1 MSTGYTRNDTSNNI
15 AEGNVIRAS
24 DLDGEFDA
32 VQTAFNSSSG
42 HTHDGT
48 SGEGGPITKL
58 GPSQNVTV
66 SASLLGPTSA
76 DDTID
81 LGTSS
86 VQYKDLYID
95 GKAYIDELG
104 ENMLIGDGASV
115 SLHFRD
121 TDIGITSSADGKLDV
136 DADLEVELTVSHA
149 DGVIDLNATTVD
161 VSNDVKMS
169 SDAAILHMGADDDI
183 KVTHV
188 ADTGVLVTAGSSGTD
203 AVQIQLRDSALN
215 IGSSTDGQLDIDADV
230 EVEITVSVAAGVVD
244 INASEV

>member
-121 TDIGITSSADGKLDV
+121 TDI
-136 DADLEVELTVSHA
+136 
-149 DGVIDLNATTVD
+149 
-161 VSNDVKMS
+161 
-169 SDAAILHMGADDDI
+169 
-183 KVTHV
+183 
-188 ADTGVLVTAGSSGTD
+188 
-203 AVQIQLRDSALN
+203 
-215 IGSSTDGQLDIDADV
+215 
-230 EVEITVSVAAGVVD
+230 
-244 INASEV
+244 